1 MNICVYGKK
10 FDPQYAAEVVT
21 LLDNLIGR
29 GARLR
34 VYDRFYRFLT
44 EHTSIR
50 RDLAVFTRDEDLR
63 GSEFVVSIGGDG
75 TLLDCARIVGGLEIP
90 VLGINTGRLGFL
102 STVGLP
108 ESQAAI
114 EAIYA
119 GSYHV
124 DRRSMIQV
132 ACNQVDLGER
142 PYALNEVSILNK
154 DRNSM
159 VRIHTHVNGIFMNT
173 YWADGLIVSTPTGS
187 TAYSLSCGGP
197 IVTPDS
203 ETFVLTPIAAHNL
216 TVRPVIISDRHT
228 ITLRAE
234 GRSPSFLLTMDS
246 GHVQIGPDAT
256 IELSLAPFRFHLVSL
271 GGADFFQTIRSKM
284 GWGADKRN

>member
-1 MNICVYGKK
+1 
-10 FDPQYAAEVVT
+10 
-21 LLDNLIGR
+21 
-29 GARLR
+29 
-34 VYDRFYRFLT
+34 
-44 EHTSIR
+44 
-50 RDLAVFTRDEDLR
+50 
-63 GSEFVVSIGGDG
+63 
-75 TLLDCARIVGGLEIP
+75 
-90 VLGINTGRLGFL
+90 
-102 STVGLP
+102 
-108 ESQAAI
+108 
-114 EAIYA
+114 
-119 GSYHV
+119 
-124 DRRSMIQV
+124 
-132 ACNQVDLGER
+132 
-142 PYALNEVSILNK
+142 
-154 DRNSM
+154 
-159 VRIHTHVNGIFMNT
+159 
-173 YWADGLIVSTPTGS
+173 STPTGS

>member
-10 FDPQYAAEVVT
+10 FDPEYSAEVVA
-21 LLDNLIGR
+21 LLEYLALEGSQVRI
-29 GARLR
+29 
-34 VYDRFYRFLT
+34 YDKFYGFLLEQT
-44 EHTSIR
+44 AIP
-50 RDLAVFTRDEDLR
+50 RDLAVFRRDEDLR
-63 GSEFVVSIGGDG
+63 GADIVVSIGGDG
-75 TLLDCARIVGGLEIP
+75 TLLDCARIVGSLEIP

-102 STVGLP
+102 STVSLN
-108 ESQAAI
+108 EARQAIDAVRKG
-114 EAIYA
+114 EY
-119 GSYHV
+119 SV

-132 ACNQVDLGER
+132 RSDQVQLGDR

-159 VRIHTHVNGIFMNT
+159 VRIHTHVNGSFMNT
-173 YWADGLIVSTPTGS
+173 YWADGLIVATPTGS

-203 ETFVLTPIAAHNL
+203 ENFILTPIAAHNL

-234 GRSPSFLLTMDS
+234 GRSPSFLLTIDS
-246 GHVQIGPDAT
+246 SNQQIGPEAV

-271 GGADFFQTIRSKM
+271 GGDFFQTIRTKM

>member
-159 VRIHTHVNGIFMNT
+159 VRIH
-173 YWADGLIVSTPTGS
+173 
-187 TAYSLSCGGP
+187 
-197 IVTPDS
+197 
-203 ETFVLTPIAAHNL
+203 
-216 TVRPVIISDRHT
+216 
-228 ITLRAE
+228 
-234 GRSPSFLLTMDS
+234 
-246 GHVQIGPDAT
+246 
-256 IELSLAPFRFHLVSL
+256 
-271 GGADFFQTIRSKM
+271 
-284 GWGADKRN
+284 